1 MFRHKKYLLIRK
13 ELKTYKYTKNTK
25 KVDKYKNYGW
35 DDTKRAEVALFSLW
49 SLLKRKILEIEQR
62 V

>member
-1 MFRHKKYLLIRK
+1 MLKKI
-13 ELKTYKYTKNTK
+13 
-25 KVDKYKNYGW
+25 DKYKTYGW

-49 SLLKRKILEIEQR
+49 FLLKRKILEIEQR

>member
-1 MFRHKKYLLIRK
+1 MK
-13 ELKTYKYTKNTK
+13 ELKICKYTKNTK
-25 KVDKYKNYGW
+25 KVDKYKIYGW

-49 SLLKRKILEIEQR
+49 SLLKKKILEVERR

>member
-1 MFRHKKYLLIRK
+1 MK
-13 ELKTYKYTKNTK
+13 ELKYTYMLKIL
-25 KVDKYKNYGW
+25 KVDKYRIYGW

-49 SLLKRKILEIEQR
+49 SLLKRRILEIEQR